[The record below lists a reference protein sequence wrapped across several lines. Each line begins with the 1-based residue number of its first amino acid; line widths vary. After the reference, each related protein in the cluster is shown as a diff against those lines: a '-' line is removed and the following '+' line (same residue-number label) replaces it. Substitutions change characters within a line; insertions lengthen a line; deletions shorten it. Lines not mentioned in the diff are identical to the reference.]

1 MSLKNKSNSHR
12 RWNVERLVDLRKKA
26 QDFWLNVALEE
37 LLKEDGKES
46 LIELALST
54 AIRIALGENDLEGR
68 PTPKKEVSHA

>member
-1 MSLKNKSNSHR
+1 M
-12 RWNVERLVDLRKKA
+12 ERLVDLRKKA

-54 AIRIALGENDLEGR
+54 AIRIALGETELEGR